1 MVSTGFLAVAFLLG
15 GQFGLPLGLPP
26 LPEDSVLEQVAPEEC
41 LWYYHW
47 SGVAEPNPKSKS
59 QTEQLLAE
67 PEVKQFV
74 EMLGKALAKA
84 LKKGAP
90 ATPQGQVLGKQGPTI
105 IRVVLTRATAIFISH
120 VAVGPHGPEISGGAI
135 VGTGSQTDEVKRALE
150 QIEKVLLGGAATADG
165 ETKWHK
171 LPPMPGAP
179 SVEWGFRGNYL
190 IVGIGAGSADGI
202 ASRVT
207 GKPPGWL
214 VSLKEKL
221 PVERVSTVHYI
232 NLKSIIGLVEPLL
245 GFEARRIPD
254 ALGLANVR
262 MIASVSGLE
271 GTGCV
276 SKTWVQTEG
285 EPSGLLTV
293 FGPEPLSGA
302 DLAPIPKD
310 ASLAIAARVQ
320 PARLY
325 SAVLDGIKKANPE
338 IAENVA
344 DQLKQVESMLGVR
357 FKEDLLETLGDSWCL
372 YNSPGE
378 GGLLF
383 TGLTLV
389 VPLKDHDHLVK
400 TIDQLVELAQA
411 ASAASDVQ
419 IKTTIFGQRRIFFLN
434 PSTNFMP
441 VAPAWCVSDTHLIVS
456 LSPQNIRAFLARDA
470 SAGTLADL
478 PVVAAKLKSGRPVL
492 ITYQDTAGT
501 LKITYPILQIFA
513 TFAAAELQQEGL
525 EIDAALLPSLASIIR
540 HVEPGTGVLTREK
553 DGLVYVS
560 RQSLPVGA
568 MLPGLTALTGFSML
582 SVFDVQAEGVQHIEA
597 TVPAP
602 ATQR

>member
-1 MVSTGFLAVAFLLG
+1 MVSTGFLAIALLMG

-26 LPEDSVLEQVAPEEC
+26 LPEDPVLEQVAPEEC

-47 SGVAEPNPKSKS
+47 SGVAEPDPKSKN

-74 EMLGKALAKA
+74 EMLGKALGKA

-90 ATPQGQVLGKQGPTI
+90 PTPQGQVLGKQGPTI
-105 IRVVLTRATAIFISH
+105 IRAVLTHATAIFISH

-150 QIEKVLLGGAATADG
+150 QIEKVLPGGAAVAGDAQ
-165 ETKWHK
+165 WHN
-171 LPPMPGAP
+171 LPTPPGKP
-179 SVEWGFRGNYL
+179 RVEWGFRGNYL

-202 ASRVT
+202 ASRMT
-207 GKPPGWL
+207 SKPPGWL
-214 VSLKEKL
+214 AALKEKL
-221 PVERVSTVHYI
+221 PVERVSTVHYV

-285 EPSGLLTV
+285 DPSGLLTV
-293 FGPEPLSGA
+293 FGPEPLTGA

-325 SAVLDGIKKANPE
+325 AAVLDGIKKANPE

-357 FKEDLLETLGDSWCL
+357 FKEDLLETLGDSWCV
-372 YNSPGE
+372 YNSPSE

-389 VPLKDHDHLVK
+389 VPLKDRDRLVK
-400 TIDQLVELAQA
+400 TNDQLVELAQA

-419 IKTTIFGQRRIFFLN
+419 IKTTIFGQRKIFFLN

-441 VAPAWCVSDTHLIVS
+441 VAPAWCISDTQLIVS
-456 LSPQNIRAFLARDA
+456 LSPQNIRAFLAREA
-470 SAGTLADL
+470 AAGTLADL
-478 PVVAAKLKSGRPVL
+478 PVVAEKLRSGRPVL

-540 HVEPGTGVLTREK
+540 HVEPGTSVLTREK

-582 SVFDVQAEGVQHIEA
+582 S
-597 TVPAP
+597 P
-602 ATQR
+602 

>member
-1 MVSTGFLAVAFLLG
+1 
-15 GQFGLPLGLPP
+15 
-26 LPEDSVLEQVAPEEC
+26 
-41 LWYYHW
+41 
-47 SGVAEPNPKSKS
+47 
-59 QTEQLLAE
+59 
-67 PEVKQFV
+67 
-74 EMLGKALAKA
+74 
-84 LKKGAP
+84 
-90 ATPQGQVLGKQGPTI
+90 
-105 IRVVLTRATAIFISH
+105 
-120 VAVGPHGPEISGGAI
+120 
-135 VGTGSQTDEVKRALE
+135 
-150 QIEKVLLGGAATADG
+150 
-165 ETKWHK
+165 
-171 LPPMPGAP
+171 
-179 SVEWGFRGNYL
+179 
-190 IVGIGAGSADGI
+190 
-202 ASRVT
+202 
-207 GKPPGWL
+207 
-214 VSLKEKL
+214 
-221 PVERVSTVHYI
+221 VHYI

>member
-1 MVSTGFLAVAFLLG
+1 MVSTGFLAIALLMG

-26 LPEDSVLEQVAPEEC
+26 LPEDPVLEQVAPEEC

-47 SGVAEPNPKSKS
+47 SGVAEANPKSKN

-84 LKKGAP
+84 LRRGAP

-105 IRVVLTRATAIFISH
+105 IRAVLTHATSVFVSH
-120 VAVGPHGPEISGGAI
+120 AAAGPHGPEISGGAI
-135 VGTGSQTDEVKRALE
+135 VGTGNQTDEVKESLE
-150 QIEKVLLGGAATADG
+150 QIEKVLLGGAAPADG
-165 ETKWHK
+165 EADWHK
-171 LPPMPGAP
+171 LPPIPGAP
-179 SVEWGFRGNYL
+179 PVEWGFRGKYL
-190 IVGIGAGSADGI
+190 IVGIGAGSADSI
-202 ASRVT
+202 ASRMN

-214 VSLKEKL
+214 VTLKHKL

-232 NLKSIIGLVEPLL
+232 NIKTIIGLVEPLL
-245 GFEARRIPD
+245 GFEARRIPE

-293 FGPEPLSGA
+293 FGPEPLGDA

-310 ASLAIAARVQ
+310 ASLAIAARIQ
-320 PARLY
+320 PGRLY

-338 IAENVA
+338 IAENVGG
-344 DQLKQVESMLGVR
+344 QLKQVESMLGVR
-357 FKEDLLETLGDSWCL
+357 FKEDLLETLGDSWCV

-389 VPLKDHDHLVK
+389 VPLRDHDRLVK
-400 TIDQLVELAQA
+400 TNDRLVELAQA
-411 ASAASDVQ
+411 ATAASDVQ
-419 IKTTIFGQRRIFFLN
+419 IRTANFGQRRIFFLN
-434 PSTNFMP
+434 PSINFMP
-441 VAPAWCVSDTHLIVS
+441 VALAWCISDTHLIVS
-456 LSPQNIRAFLARDA
+456 LSPQNIRAFLSRDA
-470 SAGTLADL
+470 AAGTLADL
-478 PVVAAKLKSGRPVL
+478 PVVAEKLKSGRPVL
-492 ITYQDTAGT
+492 LTYQDTAGT
-501 LKITYPILQIFA
+501 LKITYPLLQIFA

-540 HVEPGTGVLTREK
+540 HVEAGTGALRREK

-560 RQSLPVGA
+560 RQSLPLGA

-582 SVFDVQAEGVQHIEA
+582 SVFDVQAQGVQHLEV